1 MKPLKLRMKYFGPYI
16 DETMNFTEFD
26 NTPLFLIS
34 GKTGSGKTT
43 IFDAM
48 SFALFDHTSGD
59 ERDAKQM
66 RSDFATPNDATEVTF
81 VFEHNGIKYTVIRS
95 PKMNL
100 AKKRGNGT
108 RDVEASVKVKYINKE
123 QENIEITKKNQADKF
138 LRDLIGLDA
147 QQFTQ
152 IVLLPQGKFRN
163 FLNANSADR
172 EKILRKLF
180 GTSLYQKW
188 TEKIQEQAKIIESEN
203 EKLTTQIQTIRQQ
216 VEIEDNDETND
227 EEWIVKVNNQIE
239 EKKKKQEKVNN
250 DITISQKQLDNLVE
264 TYQNEKVLADSI
276 KQKEDYIHKLQSLEN
291 NQDKI
296 ELKKIYAYKLAW
308 YQKNQQIFNNKTD
321 LELQIK
327 EKSDKLV
334 LLNQESK
341 FLIQKHESA
350 KIEAQELE
358 KQQENI
364 EDLKNKIST
373 LEVKLPVYQDVK
385 VNQEKLDNLD
395 KNHQDTKNKLDKAVR
410 KLEKQKVSYDDLE
423 KELAKLENLDEKQVE
438 LVNENN
444 KLTKLSEKIEL
455 VDHLDSEIGS
465 KKLQKEKLEK
475 KYQEQEELV
484 QESTDI
490 EEKLN
495 TLWIKNQI
503 YFLAKQLAPG
513 EPCPVCGSKEHP
525 LPAKIDE
532 LEQVTEED
540 VKLANK
546 KAEIERSKAKEFKLR
561 LTSIIDEITELEQ
574 NKKESIDKILLDFEL
589 GKKHSLLE
597 LKEIF
602 QIKNDEYQKKAK
614 DLENKVSLKEKLKGN
629 SQLIKNEIANLEKEK
644 DKLKEQYDDVYY
656 RLKMTETTLQEQ
668 RKQLSPE
675 FEDVKQVEDYITD
688 TKKRVEDY
696 QTNKDKITKELQ
708 DTKAELIKV
717 QADIDSNHQELE
729 SKKKGLSKI
738 NKEITTLIENSEINL
753 EEIASLA
760 KNLAQLDSIN
770 NEINSYEK
778 QILVVKTKISEL
790 DKTINNR
797 EMPNLVERNNVIAD
811 KRKELATFQ
820 AEFSDIT
827 TEINHIQ
834 KIKQEVEQL
843 LREQKENYKL
853 MAEWKQLS
861 DVMTGKS
868 ATKLSLERYVL
879 QMYLQRVLNVANGR
893 LKELTQ
899 GRYSFQIKDEKGS
912 YSSNTGLEI
921 NIYDDNAGKVR
932 PVQTLSGGE
941 SFIAALALALAL
953 GEVIQANA
961 GGIFVDALFVDE
973 GFGSLDSDALQI
985 ALEAL
990 QTIEG
995 KNRMIGIISHVKEL
1009 QEQIPFQVKI
1019 SSNYGKSKIS
1029 YRKDF

>member
-188 TEKIQEQAKIIESEN
+188 TEKIQEQAKINESEN

-216 VEIEDNDETND
+216 VEIEDNDEIND

-276 KQKEDYIHKLQSLEN
+276 KQKEDNIHRLQSLEN

-327 EKSDKLV
+327 EKNDKLV
-334 LLNQESK
+334 LLNQENK

-350 KIEAQELE
+350 KIEVQELE

-364 EDLKNKIST
+364 ENLKNKIST
-373 LEVKLPVYQDVK
+373 LEVKLPIYQDVK

-395 KNHQDTKNKLDKAVR
+395 KNHQDTKNRLDNSVKE
-410 KLEKQKVSYDDLE
+410 LEKQKVSYNDLE
-423 KELAKLENLDEKQVE
+423 KKLAKLENLDEKQVE

-444 KLTKLSEKIEL
+444 KLTRLSEKIDL
-455 VDHLDSEIGS
+455 VDHLDSEIES

-484 QESTDI
+484 QESTDT

-561 LTSIIDEITELEQ
+561 LTSITDEITELEQ

-589 GKKHSLLE
+589 GEKHSLLE
-597 LKEIF
+597 LQEIF
-602 QIKNDEYQKKAK
+602 QIKNDKYQKKAK
-614 DLENKVSLKEKLKGN
+614 DLENKVSLREKLKGD

-668 RKQLSPE
+668 KKQLNPE
-675 FEDVKQVEDYITD
+675 FNDVKQVEEYITD
-688 TKKRVEDY
+688 AKNRVEDY
-696 QTNKDKITKELQ
+696 QASKDKITKELQ

-717 QADIDSNHQELE
+717 QADIDSNDQELE

-738 NKEITTLIENSEINL
+738 NKEITTLMENSEINL

-760 KNLAQLDSIN
+760 KDLARLDSIN

-778 QILVVKTKISEL
+778 QILIVKTKISEL

-797 EMPNLVERNNVIAD
+797 EMSNLVERNSVIAD
-811 KRKELATFQ
+811 KRKELLTFQ

-827 TEINHIQ
+827 TEINHMQ

-843 LREQKENYKL
+843 LQEQKGNYKL

>member
-1 MKPLKLRMKYFGPYI
+1 M
-16 DETMNFTEFD
+16 
-26 NTPLFLIS
+26 
-34 GKTGSGKTT
+34 
-43 IFDAM
+43 
-48 SFALFDHTSGD
+48 
-59 ERDAKQM
+59 
-66 RSDFATPNDATEVTF
+66 
-81 VFEHNGIKYTVIRS
+81 
-95 PKMNL
+95 
-100 AKKRGNGT
+100 
-108 RDVEASVKVKYINKE
+108 
-123 QENIEITKKNQADKF
+123 
-138 LRDLIGLDA
+138 
-147 QQFTQ
+147 
-152 IVLLPQGKFRN
+152 
-163 FLNANSADR
+163 
-172 EKILRKLF
+172 
-180 GTSLYQKW
+180 
-188 TEKIQEQAKIIESEN
+188 
-203 EKLTTQIQTIRQQ
+203 
-216 VEIEDNDETND
+216 
-227 EEWIVKVNNQIE
+227 
-239 EKKKKQEKVNN
+239 
-250 DITISQKQLDNLVE
+250 
-264 TYQNEKVLADSI
+264 
-276 KQKEDYIHKLQSLEN
+276 
-291 NQDKI
+291 
-296 ELKKIYAYKLAW
+296 
-308 YQKNQQIFNNKTD
+308 
-321 LELQIK
+321 
-327 EKSDKLV
+327 
-334 LLNQESK
+334 
-341 FLIQKHESA
+341 
-350 KIEAQELE
+350 
-358 KQQENI
+358 
-364 EDLKNKIST
+364 
-373 LEVKLPVYQDVK
+373 
-385 VNQEKLDNLD
+385 
-395 KNHQDTKNKLDKAVR
+395 
-410 KLEKQKVSYDDLE
+410 
-423 KELAKLENLDEKQVE
+423 
-438 LVNENN
+438 
-444 KLTKLSEKIEL
+444 
-455 VDHLDSEIGS
+455 
-465 KKLQKEKLEK
+465 
-475 KYQEQEELV
+475 
-484 QESTDI
+484 
-490 EEKLN
+490 
-495 TLWIKNQI
+495 WIKNQI

-561 LTSIIDEITELEQ
+561 LTSITDEITELEQ

-589 GKKHSLLE
+589 GEKHSLLE
-597 LKEIF
+597 LQEIF

-614 DLENKVSLKEKLKGN
+614 DLENKVSLKEKLKGD

-675 FEDVKQVEDYITD
+675 FEDVKQVEEYITD

-696 QTNKDKITKELQ
+696 QINKDKITKELQ

-717 QADIDSNHQELE
+717 QADIDSNDQELE

-753 EEIASLA
+753 EEIVSLA
-760 KNLAQLDSIN
+760 KNLARLDSIN

-797 EMPNLVERNNVIAD
+797 EMPNLVESNNVIAD

-843 LREQKENYKL
+843 LQEQKGNYKL

>member
-188 TEKIQEQAKIIESEN
+188 TEKIQEQAKINESEN

-216 VEIEDNDETND
+216 VEIEDNDEIND

-264 TYQNEKVLADSI
+264 TYQNEKVLADNI
-276 KQKEDYIHKLQSLEN
+276 KQKEDNIHKLQSLEN

-364 EDLKNKIST
+364 ENLKNKIST
-373 LEVKLPVYQDVK
+373 LEVKLPIYQDVK

-395 KNHQDTKNKLDKAVR
+395 KNHQDTKNRLDNSVKE
-410 KLEKQKVSYDDLE
+410 LEKKKVNYDYLE
-423 KELAKLENLDEKQVE
+423 KKLTKLENLDEKQVE

-444 KLTKLSEKIEL
+444 KLTRLSEKIDL
-455 VDHLDSEIGS
+455 VDHLESEIES

-484 QESTDI
+484 QESTNT

-602 QIKNDEYQKKAK
+602 RIKNDEYQKKAK
-614 DLENKVSLKEKLKGN
+614 DLENKVSLKEKLKGD

-668 RKQLSPE
+668 KKQLSPE
-675 FEDVKQVEDYITD
+675 FEDVKQVEEYITD
-688 TKKRVEDY
+688 TKNRVEDY
-696 QTNKDKITKELQ
+696 QASKDKITKELQ

-717 QADIDSNHQELE
+717 QADIDSNDQELE

-738 NKEITTLIENSEINL
+738 NKEITTLMENSEINL

-760 KNLAQLDSIN
+760 KDLARLDSIN
-770 NEINSYEK
+770 NEIDSYEK
-778 QILVVKTKISEL
+778 QILIVKTKISEL

-797 EMPNLVERNNVIAD
+797 EMPNLVERNSVIAD
-811 KRKELATFQ
+811 KRKELLTFQ

-827 TEINHIQ
+827 TEMNHIQ

-843 LREQKENYKL
+843 LQEQKGNYKL

-953 GEVIQANA
+953 GEVIQANT

>member
-188 TEKIQEQAKIIESEN
+188 TEKIQEQAKINESEN
-203 EKLTTQIQTIRQQ
+203 EKLTTQIQIIRQQ
-216 VEIEDNDETND
+216 VEIEDNDEIND

-276 KQKEDYIHKLQSLEN
+276 KQKEDNIHKLQSLEN

-364 EDLKNKIST
+364 ENLKNKIST
-373 LEVKLPVYQDVK
+373 LEVKLPIYQDVK

-395 KNHQDTKNKLDKAVR
+395 KNYQDTKNRLDNSVKE
-410 KLEKQKVSYDDLE
+410 LEKQKVSYNDLE

-444 KLTKLSEKIEL
+444 KLTRLSEKIDL
-455 VDHLDSEIGS
+455 VDHLDSEIES

-484 QESTDI
+484 QESTDT

-561 LTSIIDEITELEQ
+561 LTSITDEITELEQ
-574 NKKESIDKILLDFEL
+574 NKKD
-589 GKKHSLLE
+589 
-597 LKEIF
+597 
-602 QIKNDEYQKKAK
+602 
-614 DLENKVSLKEKLKGN
+614 

-675 FEDVKQVEDYITD
+675 FEDVKQVEEYITD

-696 QTNKDKITKELQ
+696 QINKDKITKELQ

-717 QADIDSNHQELE
+717 QADIDSNDQELE

-753 EEIASLA
+753 EEIVSLA
-760 KNLAQLDSIN
+760 KNLARLDSIN

-797 EMPNLVERNNVIAD
+797 EMPNLVESNNVIAD

-843 LREQKENYKL
+843 LQEQKGNYKL

>member
-188 TEKIQEQAKIIESEN
+188 TEKIQEQAKINESEN
-203 EKLTTQIQTIRQQ
+203 EKLTTQIQIIRQQ
-216 VEIEDNDETND
+216 VEIEDNDEIND

-276 KQKEDYIHKLQSLEN
+276 KQKEDNIHKLQSLEN

-364 EDLKNKIST
+364 ENLKNKIST
-373 LEVKLPVYQDVK
+373 LEVKLPIYQDVK

-395 KNHQDTKNKLDKAVR
+395 KNYQDTKNRLDNSVKEAKEKGYSVTMFGRRRPVPELSSSNFMQRQFGERVAMNSPIQGTAADIMKIAMIAV
-410 KLEKQKVSYDDLE
+410 D
-423 KELAKLENLDEKQVE
+423 KELRMRNMKSRLVLQV
-438 LVNENN
+438 
-444 KLTKLSEKIEL
+444 
-455 VDHLDSEIGS
+455 H
-465 KKLQKEKLEK
+465 
-475 KYQEQEELV
+475 
-484 QESTDI
+484 
-490 EEKLN
+490 
-495 TLWIKNQI
+495 
-503 YFLAKQLAPG
+503 
-513 EPCPVCGSKEHP
+513 
-525 LPAKIDE
+525 DE
-532 LEQVTEED
+532 LLIETWKEEEEE
-540 VKLANK
+540 VR
-546 KAEIERSKAKEFKLR
+546 EI
-561 LTSIIDEITELEQ
+561 
-574 NKKESIDKILLDFEL
+574 
-589 GKKHSLLE
+589 
-597 LKEIF
+597 LKEGMMH
-602 QIKNDEYQKKAK
+602 AA
-614 DLENKVSLKEKLKGN
+614 DLSV
-629 SQLIKNEIANLEKEK
+629 
-644 DKLKEQYDDVYY
+644 
-656 RLKMTETTLQEQ
+656 
-668 RKQLSPE
+668 P
-675 FEDVKQVEDYITD
+675 
-688 TKKRVEDY
+688 
-696 QTNKDKITKELQ
+696 
-708 DTKAELIKV
+708 
-717 QADIDSNHQELE
+717 
-729 SKKKGLSKI
+729 
-738 NKEITTLIENSEINL
+738 
-753 EEIASLA
+753 
-760 KNLAQLDSIN
+760 
-770 NEINSYEK
+770 
-778 QILVVKTKISEL
+778 
-790 DKTINNR
+790 
-797 EMPNLVERNNVIAD
+797 
-811 KRKELATFQ
+811 
-820 AEFSDIT
+820 
-827 TEINHIQ
+827 
-834 KIKQEVEQL
+834 
-843 LREQKENYKL
+843 
-853 MAEWKQLS
+853 
-861 DVMTGKS
+861 
-868 ATKLSLERYVL
+868 
-879 QMYLQRVLNVANGR
+879 
-893 LKELTQ
+893 
-899 GRYSFQIKDEKGS
+899 
-912 YSSNTGLEI
+912 LEI
-921 NIYDDNAGKVR
+921 DMH
-932 PVQTLSGGE
+932 S
-941 SFIAALALALAL
+941 
-953 GEVIQANA
+953 
-961 GGIFVDALFVDE
+961 
-973 GFGSLDSDALQI
+973 
-985 ALEAL
+985 
-990 QTIEG
+990 G
-995 KNRMIGIISHVKEL
+995 KNWYEAK
-1009 QEQIPFQVKI
+1009 
-1019 SSNYGKSKIS
+1019 
-1029 YRKDF
+1029 

>member
-123 QENIEITKKNQADKF
+123 QENIEITKKNQVDKF

-188 TEKIQEQAKIIESEN
+188 TEKIQEQAKVNESEN

-216 VEIEDNDETND
+216 VEIEDNDEIND

-264 TYQNEKVLADSI
+264 TYQNEKVLANSI
-276 KQKEDYIHKLQSLEN
+276 KQKEDNIHKLQSLEN

-327 EKSDKLV
+327 EKSNKLV

-364 EDLKNKIST
+364 ENLKNKIST
-373 LEVKLPVYQDVK
+373 LEVKLPIYQDVK
-385 VNQEKLDNLD
+385 VNQEKLDSLD
-395 KNHQDTKNKLDKAVR
+395 KNHQDTKNRLDNSVKE
-410 KLEKQKVSYDDLE
+410 LEKQKVSYNDLE
-423 KELAKLENLDEKQVE
+423 KKLAKLENLDEKQVE

-444 KLTKLSEKIEL
+444 KLTRLSEKIDL
-455 VDHLDSEIGS
+455 VDHLDSEIES

-484 QESTDI
+484 QESTDT

-546 KAEIERSKAKEFKLR
+546 KAEIERSKAKEFNLR
-561 LTSIIDEITELEQ
+561 LTSITDEITELEQ

-589 GKKHSLLE
+589 GEKHSLLE
-597 LKEIF
+597 LQEIF

-614 DLENKVSLKEKLKGN
+614 DLENKVSLREKLKGD

-668 RKQLSPE
+668 KKQLNPE
-675 FEDVKQVEDYITD
+675 FNDVKQVEEYITD
-688 TKKRVEDY
+688 AKNRVEDY
-696 QTNKDKITKELQ
+696 QASKDKITKELQ

-717 QADIDSNHQELE
+717 QADIDSNDQELE

-738 NKEITTLIENSEINL
+738 NKEITTLMENSEINL

-760 KNLAQLDSIN
+760 KDLARLDSIN
-770 NEINSYEK
+770 NEIDSYEK
-778 QILVVKTKISEL
+778 QILIVKTKISEL

-797 EMPNLVERNNVIAD
+797 EMPNLVERNSVIAD
-811 KRKELATFQ
+811 KRKELLTFQ

-843 LREQKENYKL
+843 LQEQKGNYKL

-953 GEVIQANA
+953 GEVIQANT

>member
-188 TEKIQEQAKIIESEN
+188 TEKIQEQAKINESEN

-216 VEIEDNDETND
+216 VEIEDNDEIND

-276 KQKEDYIHKLQSLEN
+276 KQKEDNIHKLQSLEN

-364 EDLKNKIST
+364 ENLKNKIST
-373 LEVKLPVYQDVK
+373 LEVKLPIYQDIK

-395 KNHQDTKNKLDKAVR
+395 KNHQDTKNRLDNSVKE
-410 KLEKQKVSYDDLE
+410 LEKQKVSYNDLE
-423 KELAKLENLDEKQVE
+423 KKLAKLENLDEKQVE

-444 KLTKLSEKIEL
+444 KLTRLSEKIDL
-455 VDHLDSEIGS
+455 VDHLDSEIES

-484 QESTDI
+484 QESTDT

-561 LTSIIDEITELEQ
+561 LTSITDEITELEQ

-589 GKKHSLLE
+589 GEKHSLLE
-597 LKEIF
+597 LQEIF

-614 DLENKVSLKEKLKGN
+614 DLENKVSLREKLKGD

-668 RKQLSPE
+668 KKQLNPE
-675 FEDVKQVEDYITD
+675 FNDVKQVEEYITD
-688 TKKRVEDY
+688 AKNRVEDY
-696 QTNKDKITKELQ
+696 QASKDKITKELQ

-717 QADIDSNHQELE
+717 QADIDSNDQELE

-738 NKEITTLIENSEINL
+738 NKEITTLMENSEINL

-760 KNLAQLDSIN
+760 KDLARLDSIN
-770 NEINSYEK
+770 NEIDSYEK
-778 QILVVKTKISEL
+778 QILIVKTKISEL

-797 EMPNLVERNNVIAD
+797 EMPNLVERNSVIAD
-811 KRKELATFQ
+811 KRKELLTFQ

-843 LREQKENYKL
+843 LQEQKGNYKL

>member
-188 TEKIQEQAKIIESEN
+188 TEKIQEQAKINESEN

-216 VEIEDNDETND
+216 VEIEDNDEIND

-276 KQKEDYIHKLQSLEN
+276 KQKEDNIHKLQSLEN

-341 FLIQKHESA
+341 FLIQKHETA

-358 KQQENI
+358 KQQKNI

-373 LEVKLPVYQDVK
+373 LEVK
-385 VNQEKLDNLD
+385 
-395 KNHQDTKNKLDKAVR
+395 
-410 KLEKQKVSYDDLE
+410 
-423 KELAKLENLDEKQVE
+423 
-438 LVNENN
+438 
-444 KLTKLSEKIEL
+444 
-455 VDHLDSEIGS
+455 
-465 KKLQKEKLEK
+465 
-475 KYQEQEELV
+475 
-484 QESTDI
+484 
-490 EEKLN
+490 
-495 TLWIKNQI
+495 
-503 YFLAKQLAPG
+503 
-513 EPCPVCGSKEHP
+513 
-525 LPAKIDE
+525 
-532 LEQVTEED
+532 
-540 VKLANK
+540 
-546 KAEIERSKAKEFKLR
+546 
-561 LTSIIDEITELEQ
+561 
-574 NKKESIDKILLDFEL
+574 
-589 GKKHSLLE
+589 
-597 LKEIF
+597 
-602 QIKNDEYQKKAK
+602 
-614 DLENKVSLKEKLKGN
+614 
-629 SQLIKNEIANLEKEK
+629 
-644 DKLKEQYDDVYY
+644 
-656 RLKMTETTLQEQ
+656 
-668 RKQLSPE
+668 
-675 FEDVKQVEDYITD
+675 
-688 TKKRVEDY
+688 
-696 QTNKDKITKELQ
+696 
-708 DTKAELIKV
+708 
-717 QADIDSNHQELE
+717 
-729 SKKKGLSKI
+729 
-738 NKEITTLIENSEINL
+738 
-753 EEIASLA
+753 
-760 KNLAQLDSIN
+760 
-770 NEINSYEK
+770 
-778 QILVVKTKISEL
+778 
-790 DKTINNR
+790 
-797 EMPNLVERNNVIAD
+797 
-811 KRKELATFQ
+811 
-820 AEFSDIT
+820 
-827 TEINHIQ
+827 
-834 KIKQEVEQL
+834 
-843 LREQKENYKL
+843 
-853 MAEWKQLS
+853 
-861 DVMTGKS
+861 
-868 ATKLSLERYVL
+868 
-879 QMYLQRVLNVANGR
+879 
-893 LKELTQ
+893 
-899 GRYSFQIKDEKGS
+899 
-912 YSSNTGLEI
+912 
-921 NIYDDNAGKVR
+921 
-932 PVQTLSGGE
+932 
-941 SFIAALALALAL
+941 
-953 GEVIQANA
+953 
-961 GGIFVDALFVDE
+961 
-973 GFGSLDSDALQI
+973 
-985 ALEAL
+985 
-990 QTIEG
+990 
-995 KNRMIGIISHVKEL
+995 
-1009 QEQIPFQVKI
+1009 
-1019 SSNYGKSKIS
+1019 
-1029 YRKDF
+1029 

>member
-123 QENIEITKKNQADKF
+123 QENIEITKKNQVDKF

-188 TEKIQEQAKIIESEN
+188 TEKIQEQAKINESEN
-203 EKLTTQIQTIRQQ
+203 EKLITQIQTIRQQ
-216 VEIEDNDETND
+216 VEIEDNDEIND

-276 KQKEDYIHKLQSLEN
+276 KQKEDNIHKLQSLEN

-364 EDLKNKIST
+364 ENLKNKTST
-373 LEVKLPVYQDVK
+373 LEVKLPIYQDVK

-395 KNHQDTKNKLDKAVR
+395 KNHQDTKNRLDNSVKE
-410 KLEKQKVSYDDLE
+410 LEKQKVSYNDLE
-423 KELAKLENLDEKQVE
+423 KKLAKLENLDEKQVE

-444 KLTKLSEKIEL
+444 KLTRLSEKIDL
-455 VDHLDSEIGS
+455 VDHLDSEIES

-484 QESTDI
+484 QESTDT

-513 EPCPVCGSKEHP
+513 EPCPICGSKEHP

-561 LTSIIDEITELEQ
+561 LTSITDEITELEQ
-574 NKKESIDKILLDFEL
+574 NKKESIDKILLNFEL
-589 GKKHSLLE
+589 GEKHSLLE
-597 LKEIF
+597 LQEIF

-614 DLENKVSLKEKLKGN
+614 DLENKVSLREKLKGD

-668 RKQLSPE
+668 KKQLNPE
-675 FEDVKQVEDYITD
+675 FNDVKQVEEYITD
-688 TKKRVEDY
+688 AKNRVEDY
-696 QTNKDKITKELQ
+696 QASKDKITKELQ

-717 QADIDSNHQELE
+717 QADIDSNDQELE

-738 NKEITTLIENSEINL
+738 NKEITTLMENSEINL

-760 KNLAQLDSIN
+760 KDLARLDSIN

-778 QILVVKTKISEL
+778 QILIVKTKISEL

-797 EMPNLVERNNVIAD
+797 EMPNLVERNSVIAD
-811 KRKELATFQ
+811 KRKELLTFQ

-843 LREQKENYKL
+843 LQEQKGNYKL

>member
-1 MKPLKLRMKYFGPYI
+1 M
-16 DETMNFTEFD
+16 
-26 NTPLFLIS
+26 
-34 GKTGSGKTT
+34 
-43 IFDAM
+43 
-48 SFALFDHTSGD
+48 
-59 ERDAKQM
+59 
-66 RSDFATPNDATEVTF
+66 
-81 VFEHNGIKYTVIRS
+81 
-95 PKMNL
+95 
-100 AKKRGNGT
+100 
-108 RDVEASVKVKYINKE
+108 
-123 QENIEITKKNQADKF
+123 
-138 LRDLIGLDA
+138 
-147 QQFTQ
+147 
-152 IVLLPQGKFRN
+152 
-163 FLNANSADR
+163 
-172 EKILRKLF
+172 
-180 GTSLYQKW
+180 
-188 TEKIQEQAKIIESEN
+188 
-203 EKLTTQIQTIRQQ
+203 
-216 VEIEDNDETND
+216 
-227 EEWIVKVNNQIE
+227 
-239 EKKKKQEKVNN
+239 
-250 DITISQKQLDNLVE
+250 
-264 TYQNEKVLADSI
+264 
-276 KQKEDYIHKLQSLEN
+276 
-291 NQDKI
+291 
-296 ELKKIYAYKLAW
+296 
-308 YQKNQQIFNNKTD
+308 
-321 LELQIK
+321 
-327 EKSDKLV
+327 
-334 LLNQESK
+334 
-341 FLIQKHESA
+341 
-350 KIEAQELE
+350 
-358 KQQENI
+358 
-364 EDLKNKIST
+364 
-373 LEVKLPVYQDVK
+373 
-385 VNQEKLDNLD
+385 
-395 KNHQDTKNKLDKAVR
+395 
-410 KLEKQKVSYDDLE
+410 
-423 KELAKLENLDEKQVE
+423 
-438 LVNENN
+438 
-444 KLTKLSEKIEL
+444 
-455 VDHLDSEIGS
+455 
-465 KKLQKEKLEK
+465 
-475 KYQEQEELV
+475 
-484 QESTDI
+484 
-490 EEKLN
+490 
-495 TLWIKNQI
+495 
-503 YFLAKQLAPG
+503 
-513 EPCPVCGSKEHP
+513 
-525 LPAKIDE
+525 
-532 LEQVTEED
+532 
-540 VKLANK
+540 
-546 KAEIERSKAKEFKLR
+546 
-561 LTSIIDEITELEQ
+561 
-574 NKKESIDKILLDFEL
+574 
-589 GKKHSLLE
+589 
-597 LKEIF
+597 
-602 QIKNDEYQKKAK
+602 
-614 DLENKVSLKEKLKGN
+614 KEKLKGN

-668 RKQLSPE
+668 KKQLNPE
-675 FEDVKQVEDYITD
+675 FNDVKQVEEYITD
-688 TKKRVEDY
+688 AKNRVEDY
-696 QTNKDKITKELQ
+696 QASKDKITKELQ

-738 NKEITTLIENSEINL
+738 NKEITTLMENSEINL

-760 KNLAQLDSIN
+760 KNLARLDSIN

-778 QILVVKTKISEL
+778 QILIVKTKISEL

-797 EMPNLVERNNVIAD
+797 EMPNLVERNSVIAD
-811 KRKELATFQ
+811 KRKELLTFQ

-843 LREQKENYKL
+843 LQEQKGNYKL

>member
-364 EDLKNKIST
+364 ENLKNKIST
-373 LEVKLPVYQDVK
+373 LEVKLPIYQDVK

-444 KLTKLSEKIEL
+444 KLTRLSEKIDL
-455 VDHLDSEIGS
+455 VDHLDSEIES

-561 LTSIIDEITELEQ
+561 LTSITDEITELEQ

-589 GKKHSLLE
+589 GEKHSLLE
-597 LKEIF
+597 LQEIF

-614 DLENKVSLKEKLKGN
+614 DLENKVSLREKLKGD

-656 RLKMTETTLQEQ
+656 RLKITETTLQEQ
-668 RKQLSPE
+668 KKQLNPE
-675 FEDVKQVEDYITD
+675 FNDVKQVEEYITD
-688 TKKRVEDY
+688 
-696 QTNKDKITKELQ
+696 
-708 DTKAELIKV
+708 
-717 QADIDSNHQELE
+717 
-729 SKKKGLSKI
+729 
-738 NKEITTLIENSEINL
+738 
-753 EEIASLA
+753 A
-760 KNLAQLDSIN
+760 KN
-770 NEINSYEK
+770 
-778 QILVVKTKISEL
+778 
-790 DKTINNR
+790 R
-797 EMPNLVERNNVIAD
+797 
-811 KRKELATFQ
+811 
-820 AEFSDIT
+820 
-827 TEINHIQ
+827 
-834 KIKQEVEQL
+834 
-843 LREQKENYKL
+843 
-853 MAEWKQLS
+853 
-861 DVMTGKS
+861 
-868 ATKLSLERYVL
+868 
-879 QMYLQRVLNVANGR
+879 
-893 LKELTQ
+893 
-899 GRYSFQIKDEKGS
+899 
-912 YSSNTGLEI
+912 
-921 NIYDDNAGKVR
+921 
-932 PVQTLSGGE
+932 
-941 SFIAALALALAL
+941 
-953 GEVIQANA
+953 
-961 GGIFVDALFVDE
+961 
-973 GFGSLDSDALQI
+973 
-985 ALEAL
+985 
-990 QTIEG
+990 
-995 KNRMIGIISHVKEL
+995 
-1009 QEQIPFQVKI
+1009 
-1019 SSNYGKSKIS
+1019 
-1029 YRKDF
+1029 

>member
-188 TEKIQEQAKIIESEN
+188 TEKIQEQAKINESEN
-203 EKLTTQIQTIRQQ
+203 EKLTTQIQIIRQQ
-216 VEIEDNDETND
+216 VEIEDNDEIND

-276 KQKEDYIHKLQSLEN
+276 KQKEDNIHKLQSLEN

-364 EDLKNKIST
+364 ENLKNKIST
-373 LEVKLPVYQDVK
+373 LEVKLPIYQDVK

-395 KNHQDTKNKLDKAVR
+395 KNYQDTKNRLDNSVKE
-410 KLEKQKVSYDDLE
+410 LEKQKETLGERYP
-423 KELAKLENLDEKQVE
+423 
-438 LVNENN
+438 N
-444 KLTKLSEKIEL
+444 KLYIRMKTLM
-455 VDHLDSEIGS
+455 
-465 KKLQKEKLEK
+465 
-475 KYQEQEELV
+475 EE
-484 QESTDI
+484 T
-490 EEKLN
+490 LN
-495 TLWIKNQI
+495 N
-503 YFLAKQLAPG
+503 
-513 EPCPVCGSKEHP
+513 
-525 LPAKIDE
+525 
-532 LEQVTEED
+532 
-540 VKLANK
+540 
-546 KAEIERSKAKEFKLR
+546 
-561 LTSIIDEITELEQ
+561 
-574 NKKESIDKILLDFEL
+574 
-589 GKKHSLLE
+589 
-597 LKEIF
+597 
-602 QIKNDEYQKKAK
+602 
-614 DLENKVSLKEKLKGN
+614 
-629 SQLIKNEIANLEKEK
+629 
-644 DKLKEQYDDVYY
+644 
-656 RLKMTETTLQEQ
+656 
-668 RKQLSPE
+668 
-675 FEDVKQVEDYITD
+675 
-688 TKKRVEDY
+688 
-696 QTNKDKITKELQ
+696 
-708 DTKAELIKV
+708 
-717 QADIDSNHQELE
+717 QADWVLFESYFNSTHQNFMDRLRQRY
-729 SKKKGLSKI
+729 SDLTTGDLRICCLLRMNLSTK
-738 NKEITTLIENSEINL
+738 
-753 EEIASLA
+753 EIASLMNVSVRA
-760 KNLAQLDSIN
+760 I
-770 NEINSYEK
+770 
-778 QILVVKTKISEL
+778 EL
-790 DKTINNR
+790 RRYRLRKRLELEGDT
-797 EMPNLVERNNVIAD
+797 NLVD
-811 KRKELATFQ
+811 F
-820 AEFSDIT
+820 
-827 TEINHIQ
+827 
-834 KIKQEVEQL
+834 
-843 LREQKENYKL
+843 L
-853 MAEWKQLS
+853 M
-861 DVMTGKS
+861 
-868 ATKLSLERYVL
+868 
-879 QMYLQRVLNVANGR
+879 N
-893 LKELTQ
+893 
-899 GRYSFQIKDEKGS
+899 F
-912 YSSNTGLEI
+912 
-921 NIYDDNAGKVR
+921 
-932 PVQTLSGGE
+932 
-941 SFIAALALALAL
+941 
-953 GEVIQANA
+953 
-961 GGIFVDALFVDE
+961 
-973 GFGSLDSDALQI
+973 
-985 ALEAL
+985 
-990 QTIEG
+990 
-995 KNRMIGIISHVKEL
+995 
-1009 QEQIPFQVKI
+1009 
-1019 SSNYGKSKIS
+1019 
-1029 YRKDF
+1029 